1 MVFDLYR
8 QLIKEELEYNQS
20 VNQMPRGD
28 ALEIAFKQLS
38 ILDNGVINGQIKNY
52 RDKKEAL
59 VKEYNEINEKLNK
72 LVDEYYTE
80 LIKKL

>member
-80 LIKKL
+80 LMKKL

>member
-38 ILDNGVINGQIKNY
+38 ILDNGVINGQIKTY